1 MIEFRALGSLAVVVD
16 GVETP
21 IGGPRQRRLLAMLLI
36 HRQSV
41 VSVDRLADAVFAG
54 DPTNAA
60 STTMRSYVARIRK
73 VIDGAPAVDGCPQ
86 VTVLTQAPGYA
97 LQAPA
102 EAVDIGRFE
111 RLLAEGQHQLA
122 MGDAA
127 VAGASIRK
135 ALAVWNGDAYAE

>member
-16 GVETP
+16 GVEVP

-54 DPTNAA
+54 DPTDAA

-73 VIDGAPAVDGCPQ
+73 VIDGAANQDGQGAVA
-86 VTVLTQAPGYA
+86 VLTQAPGYA
-97 LQAPA
+97 LQAPP
-102 EAVDIGRFE
+102 EVVDVGRFE
-111 RLLAEGQHQLA
+111 QLLSEGQHQ
-122 MGDAA
+122 
-127 VAGASIRK
+127 
-135 ALAVWNGDAYAE
+135 